1 MINGGTLS
9 TTATFAIDDSN
20 RGITIGA
27 SGGMIDTAAG
37 TTLTVENAIVVT
49 GNFTKT
55 GDGVL
60 LINGTNTGAGT
71 TIVAAGTLGGTG
83 TLSGAASVSSGATIT
98 GGVIG
103 TVGAPVVGDVGTL
116 NFAGGLTNATG
127 STWLIDLVWDVDGS
141 SDRINVGNND
151 LFLNNATLSLN
162 TSASFMQGNV
172 YTIGSYGTGALT
184 GTFNG
189 LAENDIFMNYRIN
202 YGTITTGAITLTA
215 VPEPGTLGFLGVAL
229 GGLFARR
236 LRKRHAAAVVDGEK
250 A

>member
-103 TVGAPVVGDVGTL
+103 TVGAPV
-116 NFAGGLTNATG
+116 
-127 STWLIDLVWDVDGS
+127 
-141 SDRINVGNND
+141 
-151 LFLNNATLSLN
+151 LN